1 MSVIFNF
8 KKTDSSP
15 LYETRKIASKLH
27 NIDPKYAISDNNM
40 IIGFNNSTL

>member
-15 LYETRKIASKLH
+15 LYEARKIASKLH
-27 NIDPKYAISDNNM
+27 NVKPKYAISDEKM
-40 IIGFNNSTL
+40 IIEFNNSTL